1 MHFRVTLKII
11 GMLLMAFSATMLPS
25 LIIALSFHGDGA
37 EWTFGMSFFIT
48 FAAGFLLWLPFSKHN
63 KVLRTRDGF
72 VIVVMFWSVLG
83 LFGALPFYFSTP
95 LSIINPN
102 WSYVDALFE
111 SLSGLT
117 TTGATV
123 ITQLDVLPK
132 SLLFYR
138 QFLQW
143 FGGMGIIVLAVA
155 ILPMLGIGGMQLY
168 RAETPGPVKDSK
180 LTPRITETA
189 KQLWYI
195 YFALTVTCALAYWL
209 AGMNAFDAITHS
221 FSTVAIGGFST
232 HDDSLGYFN
241 SAAIETIAIIFMIL
255 AAVNFSLH
263 FQTARTIR
271 RKSYRASLL
280 HYWKDEEFRF
290 FLSVLGLI
298 SVITVGTLWLT
309 NNMNV
314 NDSFRQ
320 GVFEVVSIATTTGF
334 ATADFSQWPPML
346 TFLLFSAAFM
356 GGCAGS
362 TGGGMK
368 VVRVL
373 IVLKQGLREV
383 RRLIHPNA
391 IIHVKLGASPI
402 PDRVAEAVWG
412 FFSVY
417 TLVFL
422 IMMIALLGTGLDQV
436 TAWSAVGATLNNLGP
451 GLGDVAVNYSE
462 INTTAKWILC
472 FSMLLGRLEI
482 FTLLVL
488 FTPMFWRD

>member
-1 MHFRVTLKII
+1 MHFRIAQKII
-11 GMLLMAFSATMLPS
+11 GILLMVFSLAMLPPLLVS
-25 LIIALSFHGDGA
+25 FIYQDGTHMAFIQAFAITLGAGLITWYPVAKY
-37 EWTFGMSFFIT
+37 E
-48 FAAGFLLWLPFSKHN
+48 

-72 VIVVMFWSVLG
+72 VVVVLFWTILG
-83 LFGALPFYFSTP
+83 IFGALPLYLVKP
-95 LSIINPN
+95 WQVN
-102 WSYVDALFE
+102 WQFVDALFE

-123 ITQLDVLPK
+123 IIKIDYLPE
-132 SLLFYR
+132 SILFYR

-189 KQLWYI
+189 KHLWYI
-195 YFALTVTCALAYWL
+195 YLALTVSCALAYWA
-209 AGMNAFDAITHS
+209 AGMSAFDAIGHS

-232 HDDSLGYFN
+232 HDASIGYFN
-241 SAAIETIAIIFMIL
+241 SPVIEAIAIVFMLLAAI
-255 AAVNFSLH
+255 NFGLH
-263 FQTARTIR
+263 FQTVRLMR
-271 RKSYRASLL
+271 NKHHNFNLK
-280 HYWKDEEFRF
+280 HYWRDEEFQF
-290 FLSVLGLI
+290 FLGIIGSI
-298 SVITVGTLWLT
+298 SVVTILTLAVAT
-309 NNMNV
+309 NLGWI
-314 NDSFRQ
+314 DSFRH
-320 GVFEVVSIATTTGF
+320 GLFEVVSIATTTGF
-334 ATADFSQWPPML
+334 ATADFANWPAML
-346 TFLLFSAAFM
+346 PFLLFSAAFI

-383 RRLIHPNA
+383 QRLIHPNA
-391 IIHVKLGASPI
+391 VIRVKLGGTAI
-402 PDRVAEAVWG
+402 PDRVADAVWG

-417 TLVFL
+417 ALVF
-422 IMMIALLGTGLDQV
+422 IVMMIMLLATGLDQV

-451 GLGDVAVNYSE
+451 GLGDVAAHYGD

-472 FSMLLGRLEI
+472 FSMLLGRLEV
-482 FTLLVL
+482 FTLLVI
-488 FTPMFWRD
+488 FMPMFWRD